1 MIFLTIGKRISAD
14 DVPSGIKRTIVEY
27 FLAKQEIII
36 EKTVVGGSPGLSM
49 APRILP
55 PL

>member
-14 DVPSGIKRTIVEY
+14 DVSSGIKRTIVEY
-27 FLAKQEIII
+27 FLAKQELII
-36 EKTVVGGSPGLSM
+36 EKTVVGGSGLSM